1 MVDRVIN
8 WSIENRW
15 WVVTITLVL
24 ALLGGYAARQTP
36 VDAIPDLSENQVI
49 VYTPWPGHA
58 PPEVEAQ
65 ITSVLAAQLQGIE
78 GVLTIRGSS
87 ELNFSAINVV
97 FGDDV
102 GIAEARGRVDSRLA
116 QVHGLPTAVRAEL
129 APEAP
134 ATGQIFWY
142 VLVAPDLDLA
152 RLRTLQDNVVR
163 PQLAAVPGVAE
174 VASVGGFLPEYKIQ
188 VDPAQ
193 LAGRGLTVDQL
204 FAALKSLEVFS
215 GTQVIAG
222 EGSEMVVQAQPRLQA
237 SDSPADRQKLLE
249 KLRSAIVHTRA
260 GEAVTLG
267 DVARV
272 SIGPLPRRGVF
283 EMDGVETVGGVVMMR
298 YGANPL
304 EVTDRLERR
313 LEEIEAGLPHGVTIL
328 TVYDRVRLIHSA
340 LGTVTTTMLE
350 AMVTASL
357 CVVVVLL
364 HFRTSLVIS
373 LTLPL
378 TVLGSFLML
387 WCLRSAG
394 WLEAR
399 TNIMSLAGLVISIG
413 VLVDSSV
420 VIAENVVHAL
430 RERFGDQPVRG
441 DVRGLVARACRGVG
455 RPVFFSVLIM
465 LLSFFPVLALSGL
478 EGKMFRPLAMTK
490 SFALVAA
497 AVLAITVVPV
507 LCTFFVRGRMRRE
520 EDSWLVRTT
529 LEVYRP
535 LLTYLL
541 DRPAV
546 LAVVMGVTFILGFAP
561 LGNAW
566 LAKGVLALALFSA
579 GWLTTSWG
587 TRAAAWCVLLLAALL
602 VQPIRPLPW
611 ERIPP
616 LDEGTAMDM
625 PITLPRISISQ
636 AADDLKMR
644 DMILCRFPE
653 VDMVMGKAG
662 RADTATDPA
671 PIDMIETMVMFRPHE
686 FWPRR
691 KLPPGAAAQQ
701 AAAAQ
706 LALVRRELIPA
717 ASGST
722 EILQQVVDAVQPRF
736 DAQLR
741 EYCYQRNKSHQRDV
755 VQSLRTHLARK
766 LVDRLDRAGLL
777 IRPATPGDMAEL
789 ASPGHEH
796 LSGTHTPT
804 WRDMRRTL
812 RAAVARARE
821 LKLIAEDADVLS
833 QPPNAGAR
841 LLNAGRKL
849 LGEEP
854 ETMLTLLVADLQ
866 AEHDRLWRRHLLQLN
881 EELRERAAGVFSRL
895 ALEELLVRYPSQ
907 NEEVQAHID
916 DVRALKLTRPAISA
930 SVAHHHEDVAPQV
943 RRSYLLDE
951 IHRELAESF
960 AASLLL
966 VPNDRR
972 ELGGF
977 GGEMDLALQM
987 PGWTNVWTRPIQNRV
1002 DMLSTGVNTD
1012 IGICVQGRDL
1022 EEVVAASQRV
1032 AEVVN
1037 NVPGASQVVA
1047 DPIRGKPY
1055 LKIRIDEAE
1064 LARRRI
1070 PLADLNATLELALG
1084 GRVVAHASEGSQ
1096 QVDVRL
1102 MIAAKSGRDPHSLR
1116 KLPILLST
1124 PDAPLTTLG
1133 DVADL
1138 ELEDGPTSIKSEN
1151 GLLRNYVRL
1160 NVRGRDPQQ
1169 FIDDARQTIAQ
1180 RVALPGGVFLT
1191 WTGQFEHQQRSQRSL
1206 ALLMPLVLVMI
1217 VGVLLWTYR
1226 DLADALLVLLA
1237 LPGAIAGGL
1246 FMQWLCG
1253 TNLSVTVL
1261 VGYIACFGMAAS
1273 TGVIMLVYLR
1283 DAVERGGGLEQ
1294 MTLAELRAAVL
1305 AGAVQRLRPKL
1316 LTELTTVI
1324 GLAPMLWAT
1333 GIGSEVIRPMAAPVL
1348 GGILVADEVIDLF
1361 LPVAFYW
1368 VRRWRWHRLHGE
1380 RSSVATSA
1388 GEPATV

>member
-1 MVDRVIN
+1 MIDRVIN
-8 WSIENRW
+8 WSIEHRW

-24 ALLGGYAARQTP
+24 ALLGFYAARQTP

-58 PPEVEAQ
+58 PPEVEARV
-65 ITSVLAAQLQGIE
+65 TSVLSAQLQGIE
-78 GVLTIRGSS
+78 GVLTVRGSS

-102 GIAEARGRVDSRLA
+102 GVAEARRRVESRLS
-116 QVHGLPTAVRAEL
+116 QVRGLPPGIRAEL

-142 VLVAPDLDLA
+142 VLVAPELDLA
-152 RLRTLQDNVVR
+152 RLRTLQDAVVR
-163 PQLAAVPGVAE
+163 PQLASVSGVAE

-188 VDPAQ
+188 VDPVQ
-193 LAGRGLTVDQL
+193 LADRKLTVDQL
-204 FAALKSLEVFS
+204 FRAIEALEVFG
-215 GTQVIAG
+215 GTQVVSG
-222 EGSEMVVQAQPRLQA
+222 EGSEIVVQAVPRLQS
-237 SDSPADRQKLLE
+237 SDSPDDRQELLE
-249 KLRSAIVHTRA
+249 KLRATVLRDNT
-260 GEAVTLG
+260 GTAVTLG

-340 LGTVTTTMLE
+340 LGTVSTTMLE
-350 AMVTASL
+350 AMITASL

-387 WCLRSAG
+387 WCLRSIG
-394 WLEAR
+394 WWEAR

-430 RERFGDQPVRG
+430 RERFGDQPVHG

-478 EGKMFRPLAMTK
+478 EGKMFRPLALTK

-497 AVLAITVVPV
+497 AVLAITVVPA

-529 LEVYRP
+529 LEAYRP

-541 DRPAV
+541 DRPAA

-566 LAKGVLALALFSA
+566 LAKGVLAIALLSA
-579 GWLTTSWG
+579 GLLTKSWG
-587 TRAAAWCVLLLAALL
+587 TRVVAGSILLLVALL
-602 VQPIRPLPW
+602 VQPIRPLSW

-625 PITLPRISISQ
+625 PITLPRISVSQ

-644 DMILCRFPE
+644 DMVLCRFPE
-653 VDMVMGKAG
+653 VDMIMGKAG

-671 PIDMIETMVMFRPHE
+671 PIDMIETMIMYRPHE

-691 KLPPGAAAQQ
+691 KLPLGAARQQ
-701 AAAAQ
+701 TEAA
-706 LALVRRELIPA
+706 LEMLVRRDIIPA
-717 ASGST
+717 DSGSPDFV
-722 EILQQVVDAVQPRF
+722 QQVVDAVQPRF

-755 VQSLRTHLARK
+755 SQALRTHLAKK
-766 LVDRLDRAGLL
+766 LVERLNHAGLL
-777 IRPATPGDMAEL
+777 LRPATTGDLAEL
-789 ASPGHEH
+789 AKPGHEH
-796 LSGTHTPT
+796 YSGAHTPT
-804 WRDMRRTL
+804 WRDLRRSL
-812 RAAVARARE
+812 RTSAARARE
-821 LKLIAEDADVLS
+821 LKLITDDADVLS
-833 QPPNAGAR
+833 QPPSFAAK
-841 LLNAGRKL
+841 LLNAGRML
-849 LGEEP
+849 LGEQR
-854 ETMLTLLVADLQ
+854 ETILSLLVADLQ
-866 AEHDRLWRRHLLQLN
+866 AEHDRLWRRHVAQLN
-881 EELRERAAGVFSRL
+881 EELPERAAGVYTRL
-895 ALEELLVRYPSQ
+895 AFEEILARIPSQ
-907 NEEVQAHID
+907 NTEVQAHID
-916 DVRALKLTRPAISA
+916 DVLALKLAKPATSNA
-930 SVAHHHEDVAPQV
+930 AAHHHEAVVPQV
-943 RRSYLLDE
+943 RKSYLLDE
-951 IHRELAESF
+951 VHRELSQSF
-960 AASLLL
+960 ANSLMLQA
-966 VPNDRR
+966 NDRR

-1012 IGICVQGRDL
+1012 IGICVQGRNL
-1022 EEVVAASQRV
+1022 EEVVAASERV

-1055 LKIRIDEAE
+1055 LKVRVDDAE
-1064 LARRRI
+1064 LARREI
-1070 PLADLNATLELALG
+1070 PLSDLNATLEMALG
-1084 GRVVAHASEGSQ
+1084 GRIVAQVGEGRQ

-1102 MIAAKSGRDPHSLR
+1102 MIAAESGRDPQHLR
-1116 KLPILLST
+1116 ELPIVRSSPT
-1124 PDAPLTTLG
+1124 ASRTTLG
-1133 DVADL
+1133 EVADL
-1138 ELEDGPTSIKSEN
+1138 KLEDGPTSIKSEN

-1169 FIDDARQTIAQ
+1169 FINDARQIIAQ
-1180 RVALPGGVFLT
+1180 RVELPAGVFLT
-1191 WTGQFEHQQRSQRSL
+1191 WTGQFEHQQRSQQSL
-1206 ALLMPLVLVMI
+1206 ALLMPLVLVLI
-1217 VGVLLWTYR
+1217 VGVLVWTYR
-1226 DLADALLVLLA
+1226 DVADALLVMLA
-1237 LPGAIAGGL
+1237 LPGAMAGGL

-1273 TGVIMLVYLR
+1273 TGMIMLVYLR
-1283 DAVERGGGLEQ
+1283 DAVERAGGLEQ
-1294 MTLAELRAAVL
+1294 MTLADLRTAVL
-1305 AGAVQRLRPKL
+1305 SGAVQRLRPKL

-1368 VRRWRWHRLHGE
+1368 VRRWRWQRLRRE
-1380 RSSVATSA
+1380 RATALAETS
-1388 GEPATV
+1388 EPAMV